1 METILL
7 VLEIGMLCIVCFF
20 IGAKVGQKVSKGEDI
35 KIPNP
40 VEIIDNVKERKEY
53 REEQIENQ
61 KEFNTNLDNINNYDG
76 TGLGQ
81 RNFD

>member
-1 METILL
+1 METMLL

>member
-1 METILL
+1 METTLL
-7 VLEIGMLCIVCFF
+7 VLEIGILCIVCFF

-40 VEIIDNVKERKEY
+40 AEIIDGVKERKEY
-53 REEQIENQ
+53 REERIENQ

-81 RNFD
+81 RDFD

>member
-1 METILL
+1 METMLL

-76 TGLGQ
+76 TELGQ
-81 RNFD
+81 RDFD

>member
-81 RNFD
+81 RDFN

>member
-7 VLEIGMLCIVCFF
+7 VLEIGMLCIGCFF

-81 RNFD
+81 RDFN